1 MDDGVILFLVCF
13 VAGLCL
19 WFGWITYRI
28 EQIGGE
34 ASEVHGRFDSI
45 EDALAQSLGFLIE
58 KVKQIED
65 IKDFVPNIIQNQ
77 SPLQPL
83 LDHILRSVAS
93 DGSNAPS
100 DFGRDESGQFTAK
113 EMITDGEKE
122 G

>member
-1 MDDGVILFLVCF
+1 MDDGVLLILVGLIV
-13 VAGLCL
+13 GLCL

-83 LDHILRSVAS
+83 LDHILRSVATG
-93 DGSNAPS
+93 DSNAPS

-113 EMITDGEKE
+113 EMITDGETE
-122 G
+122 N

>member
-1 MDDGVILFLVCF
+1 MDDGVLLFLVCF

-83 LDHILRSVAS
+83 LDHILCSVAS

-113 EMITDGEKE
+113 EMITDGETE
-122 G
+122 N

>member
-77 SPLQPL
+77 
-83 LDHILRSVAS
+83 
-93 DGSNAPS
+93 
-100 DFGRDESGQFTAK
+100 
-113 EMITDGEKE
+113 
-122 G
+122 

>member
-83 LDHILRSVAS
+83 LDHILRQVATG
-93 DGSNAPS
+93 DSNAPS

-122 G
+122 N